1 MTDPG
6 DIISTS
12 YPPFTSAASAV
23 SSLYVHIPFCE
34 RKCLYCDF
42 YSIETTA
49 LIGEFLVALHRE
61 IDLSSELGRG
71 TTFRTV
77 FLGGGTPSLLT
88 PQQMGALLSHVH
100 DRFAIAP
107 DAEITVETNPGTVDG
122 EKLAA
127 YRSLG
132 VNRLSIGI
140 QSFDP
145 RELEF
150 LSRIHDRDQAI
161 RCVHAAREAGF
172 GDFSIDLIYALPG
185 QTRAQW
191 TANLDQAMA
200 LEPPHVSAYGLI
212 VEDGTPLAHMVEA
225 KQVSPAP
232 AEREAELY
240 ELTMAYLDARG
251 YEHYEVSNYARPG
264 HRSAHNFNYW
274 THGRYLG
281 FGPSAHSFWHGSGG
295 TPAARRWW
303 NIRHL
308 AEYIRRLER
317 GEMPVAARE
326 EVGGRELL
334 TERVFLGLRSDG
346 VDLEAFDADFGPVFL
361 QSRRGMIGDLVGE
374 GLAILRGG
382 RLCLTPRGYL
392 LCDEVCVRLLGGP
405 TQQCPNLEVG

>member
-1 MTDPG
+1 MEDRG
-6 DIISTS
+6 LICC
-12 YPPFTSAASAV
+12 PPFTSPASAV

-42 YSIETTA
+42 YSIETTT
-49 LIGEFLVALHRE
+49 LIGDFLVALHRE
-61 IDLSSELGRG
+61 IDMTAALGRG
-71 TTFRTV
+71 TTFRTL

-88 PQQMGALLSHVH
+88 PEQMERLFAHLH
-100 DRFAIAP
+100 DRFVIAP
-107 DAEITVETNPGTVDG
+107 DAEVTVETNPGTVDG
-122 EKLAA
+122 GKLAA

-140 QSFDP
+140 QSFDA

-150 LSRIHDRDQAI
+150 LSRIHDRDEAI
-161 RCVHAAREAGF
+161 RCVHAARDAGF
-172 GDFSIDLIYALPG
+172 EDFSIDLIYALPG
-185 QTRAQW
+185 QTREQW
-191 TANLDQAMA
+191 KANLDQAAA
-200 LEPPHVSAYGLI
+200 LDPPHISAYGLI
-212 VEDGTPLAHMVEA
+212 VEDGTPLAHMVAA

-240 ELTMAYLDARG
+240 EMTMAYFDARG

-281 FGPSAHSFWHGSGG
+281 FGPSAHSFWHGGEK
-295 TPAARRWW
+295 TPAASRWW

-308 AEYIRRLER
+308 AEYTRRLDR
-317 GEMPVAARE
+317 GESPVVSRE
-326 EVGGRELL
+326 EIGERELL

-346 VDLEAFDADFGPVFL
+346 LELGVLEADFGRSFV
-361 QSRRGMIGDLVGE
+361 RTRKGMIADLVGE
-374 GLAILRGG
+374 GLATLSDQRLR
-382 RLCLTPRGYL
+382 LTPRGYL

-405 TQQCPNLEVG
+405 AQPGPLSRSVSD